1 MLAVVGTAGHV
12 DHGKSALLHALT
24 GSHPSHLPQE
34 FSRGMTIDLGFASLS
49 TAEDDE
55 IGMIDVPGHERFLRN
70 MVSSLWGLDLVLFVV
85 AADEGWAALTQEH
98 LRVVNALG
106 IEQIMVAIN
115 KCDLANEQQIQRIEE
130 QVLQKFLDHTDTL
143 PDIWRVSCK
152 TGDGIDD
159 LRKAIIKQ
167 VRQIPESKPL
177 STSPHLYIDRVFSIN
192 GIGTTVTGT
201 LRGGGITL
209 GDVLTL
215 YPSGQSVKVKS
226 LHSYHCAREHVEP
239 HRRVALSF
247 RQLKKHSVARGDC
260 LTTHTAHVSSSLE
273 WIVQLRPEFSEMK
286 KQCVLEVAIGTT
298 HTQARCYL
306 LGDGTLARLLLS
318 QALPAFWGQ
327 RMLLMSP
334 GGSHLIGV
342 GRLVWT
348 QPLSREQRP
357 RLLKTMMECA
367 GDDAKQIHC
376 NIDMAMN
383 GYTQID
389 DELLQPPN
397 CHPLESWWIAEHH
410 YQYCLNEL
418 NNQLQ
423 HTDSALGIEDMAQRV
438 HSPQS
443 MIEGLIEQQC
453 HAGLWQRH
461 SNGITRFGAQSNA
474 LNAEQQALY
483 HEINLAGRRCYDANQ
498 HKQPRLLQL
507 LKTLMEK
514 KWIIPMEDKLF
525 LTVQEYQTLISEMI
539 AHDSVG
545 ETFTIA
551 QARDKTGLAR
561 KQLIPLLNRM
571 ERDGWVKRVGDLRMI
586 HKQYSNT
593 K

>member
-106 IEQIMVAIN
+106 LKHIMVAIN

-130 QVLQKFLDHTDTL
+130 QILQKFLDQTDTL

-159 LRKAIIKQ
+159 LRRAIIQQ

-177 STSPHLYIDRVFSIN
+177 SASPHLYIDRVFSIN

-201 LRGGGITL
+201 LRGGGIKL

-226 LHSYHCAREHVEP
+226 LHSYHSAREQVEP
-239 HRRVALSF
+239 HRRIALSF
-247 RQLKKHSVARGDC
+247 RQLKKQSVARGDC
-260 LTTHTAHVSSSLE
+260 LTTHTADVSNSSE

-318 QALPAFWGQ
+318 KALPAFWGQ
-327 RMLLMSP
+327 WMLLMSP
-334 GGSHLIGV
+334 GGSHLIGA
-342 GRLVWT
+342 GRLIWAHA
-348 QPLSREQRP
+348 LSREQRP
-357 RLLKTMMECA
+357 RLLKTMMEDTS
-367 GDDAKQIHC
+367 DDSKQMHC
-376 NIDMAMN
+376 NISTAMN
-383 GYTQID
+383 GYTQIED
-389 DELLQPPN
+389 GLFQPPN
-397 CHPLESWWIAEHH
+397 CRLVETWWVAQHH
-410 YQYCLNEL
+410 YEYCLNEL
-418 NNQLQ
+418 NSLLQ
-423 HTDSALGIEDMAQRV
+423 HTESAVNVEDMAQRV
-438 HSPQS
+438 HSPTS
-443 MIEGLIEQQC
+443 LIEGLVEQQC
-453 HAGLWQRH
+453 QANLWQRH
-461 SNGITRFGAQSNA
+461 SNGITRFGIKANA

-483 HEINLAGRRCYDANQ
+483 HEINLTGRRCFDANQ
-498 HKQPRLLQL
+498 HKQPRMQHL
-507 LKTLMEK
+507 LKTLMER

-525 LTVQEYQTLISEMI
+525 ITAEEYQTLIGEI
-539 AHDSVG
+539 IVYGSVG

-586 HKQYSNT
+586 QKQYSNT